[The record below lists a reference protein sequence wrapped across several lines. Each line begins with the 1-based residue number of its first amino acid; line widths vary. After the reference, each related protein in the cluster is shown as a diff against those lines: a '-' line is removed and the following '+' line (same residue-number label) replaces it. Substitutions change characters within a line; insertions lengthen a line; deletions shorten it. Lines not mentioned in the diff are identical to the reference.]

1 MWRYVGIFLL
11 DASPKVLEPSFPES
25 PESGLGVHC
34 TPSSNEPIF
43 QWLDLTGQPIGGYT
57 HTGQAFLFQEVDL
70 VNQGS
75 HLRSFEWSRFFTP
88 SSLELG
94 ELAYEGGEAGFVVL
108 TVEPC
113 SMPSPKRIFQR
124 KIKKTSTR
132 VSL

>member
-1 MWRYVGIFLL
+1 VVGL
-11 DASPKVLEPSFPES
+11 DGPA
-25 PESGLGVHC
+25 
-34 TPSSNEPIF
+34 NR
-43 QWLDLTGQPIGGYT
+43 WLHT